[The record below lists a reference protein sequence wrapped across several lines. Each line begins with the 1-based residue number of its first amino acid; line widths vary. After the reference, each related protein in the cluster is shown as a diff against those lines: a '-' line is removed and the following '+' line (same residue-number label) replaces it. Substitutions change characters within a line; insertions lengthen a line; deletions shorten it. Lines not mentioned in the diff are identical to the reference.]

1 MYMRI
6 YISNFENGNKTR
18 RQKRKQNKTKIII
31 IINKRTTEEKIL
43 SVENLTGYDDIV
55 CDFAL
60 GTFNL
65 LDRIASFS
73 WLFI

>member
-31 IINKRTTEEKIL
+31 IINKRTTEEKIF
-43 SVENLTGYDDIV
+43 SVENLTGY
-55 CDFAL
+55 FL
-60 GTFNL
+60 
-65 LDRIASFS
+65 SFS
-73 WLFI
+73 CLYLRICSCKFVTVDTRGYNA